1 VTTSRGS
8 ASLPLCGPRD
18 GFRGG
23 GYMHANLR
31 RGLAESWVRNT
42 TADHDLRRRA
52 ALAIAGAG
60 ADAHV
65 RRPGLCVRAFL
76 GEATHR
82 LPGVPRVSH
91 PRREQYCGSSSL
103 RPERFPHPERLP
115 SRSAH
120 HVPGSRARPAP
131 NPHQKLPPGG
141 SFQPSAHRSHIR
153 KNSLTRAPL
162 RNRTVDLLLTMDHC
176 WVL

>member
-42 TADHDLRRRA
+42 AADHDLRRRA

-65 RRPGLCVRAFL
+65 RRPGLCVR
-76 GEATHR
+76 R
-82 LPGVPRVSH
+82 VPWGGNPPAAGRPQSQPPSERAILRVFD
-91 PRREQYCGSSSL
+91 PTARAL
-103 RPERFPHPERLP
+103 PHPERLP

-120 HVPGSRARPAP
+120 HVPGSRTRPAP

-141 SFQPSAHRSHIR
+141 SFQPSAHRSPIR
-153 KNSLTRAPL
+153 KNSLIRAPL
-162 RNRTVDLLLTMDHC
+162 RNRTVDLLFTMDHC
-176 WVL
+176 WDL